1 MRLDNFLTLPGA
13 RPVLSWEPGAGKS
26 YSIPAAEIIG
36 FDFLLNQFDRHFI
49 DADEYGSN
57 FSTFRH
63 NLTHKWVV
71 DNDPFATN
79 QFLHP
84 YQGSMYHGFARSSGL
99 NNWESL
105 GYAFAGSVLWE
116 AAGETTPPSINDQ
129 IASGIGGTFLGE
141 PLFRMASLLWRKE
154 ARCRDSGASWERRRS
169 RHPRASTALCS
180 ATGSMPCCRAAT
192 RRSTGIQLG
201 GSWTAH
207 NGLGA
212 SQSVTQS
219 EAIANLALAYGLP
232 GKRDYSYTRP
242 FDYFNFEFTAS
253 SANIFENIMARGL
266 LVGTR
271 YGAGEAYR
279 GVWGLYGS
287 YDYIAPQIFRIS
299 STALSLG
306 TTAQWWLSKTVA
318 LQGTALAGV
327 GYGAGGTIHGL
338 GERDYHYGLTPQ
350 GLPALRLIFGDAAS
364 LDLSGRDYYVSRVAS
379 TESRGRENIA
389 RAEVSFT
396 WRLYRRH
403 AITLK
408 FVASFRDARYPDL
421 GDRSQDLGTVSV
433 LYTLLDDTFG
443 SGPSSGATRTPAA
456 AEQRIE
462 TPSLSLPR
470 TQSKIAKSF
479 TRGSKLTVIVW
490 HFLGAGPPAGVTAL
504 GQPRHPIALRQC
516 LVDSRPQSVVMAV

>member
-1 MRLDNFLTLPGA
+1 MSSAGFAEEPASTGSRMPSA
-13 RPVLSWEPGAGKS
+13 RSEADPTAPAPEASKPVLSWDPGAGKS
-26 YSIPAAEIIG
+26 YSIPAVEIIG

-49 DADEYGSN
+49 HADDYGSN
-57 FSTFRH
+57 FSTFWH

-84 YQGSMYHGFARSSGL
+84 YQGSMYHGFARSAGL
-99 NNWESL
+99 NYWESL

-116 AAGETTPPSINDQ
+116 TAGETTPPSINDQ

-141 PLFRMASLLWRKE
+141 PLFRMASLLLEKGGHVPRFWRE
-154 ARCRDSGASWERRRS
+154 LGAAAISPPTGFNRLVFGDRFDAVLPS
-169 RHPRASTALCS
+169 RHPTFNWRL
-180 ATGSMPCCRAAT
+180 
-192 RRSTGIQLG
+192 QLG

-212 SQSVTQS
+212 SQSVRRS
-219 EAIANLALAYGLP
+219 EAIADFALAYGLP
-232 GKRDYSYTRP
+232 GKPDYSYTRP

-253 SANIFENIMARGL
+253 SANMFENIMARGL
-266 LVGTR
+266 LVGSR

-287 YDYIAPQIFRIS
+287 YDYIAPQIFRVS

-350 GLPALRLIFGDAAS
+350 GLLALRLIFGDAAS
-364 LDLSGRDYYVSRVAS
+364 LDVTGRDYYVSGVAS

-433 LYTLLDDTFG
+433 LYTLLGDTRFG
-443 SGPSSGATRTPAA
+443 AVEWRDSN
-456 AEQRIE
+456 
-462 TPSLSLPR
+462 
-470 TQSKIAKSF
+470 
-479 TRGSKLTVIVW
+479 
-490 HFLGAGPPAGVTAL
+490 AGG
-504 GQPRHPIALRQC
+504 R
-516 LVDSRPQSVVMAV
+516 